1 MDVQAHLRQCHQAVQ
16 RWEEV
21 VTACRLQRC
30 AAWEHFRFSQ
40 RLQARRRQG
49 RRIRCVRNLQ
59 MLWQRLPGRRW
70 WVYPRSSDW
79 WDNFVMRIWGEEK
92 WLENFRMS
100 RSTFDWL
107 VDVLRDVLQRQR
119 TEMRAP
125 VSVER
130 RVAVALWWMASTMS
144 YRTVAHQFGLARST
158 VAGIVVE
165 VTRAIT
171 EALLDRVV
179 YLRDP
184 DKVSAG

>member
-1 MDVQAHLRQCHQAVQ
+1 MGD
-16 RWEEV
+16 
-21 VTACRLQRC
+21 
-30 AAWEHFRFSQ
+30 
-40 RLQARRRQG
+40 
-49 RRIRCVRNLQ
+49 RRINTLDQEDCC
-59 MLWQRLPGRRW
+59 
-70 WVYPRSSDW
+70 S
-79 WDNFVMRIWGEEK
+79 RI
-92 WLENFRMS
+92 

-107 VDVLRDVLQRQR
+107 VDALRDVLQRQR

-184 DKVSAG
+184 DK

>member
-1 MDVQAHLRQCHQAVQ
+1 MGD
-16 RWEEV
+16 
-21 VTACRLQRC
+21 
-30 AAWEHFRFSQ
+30 
-40 RLQARRRQG
+40 
-49 RRIRCVRNLQ
+49 RRINTLGQEDCCS
-59 MLWQRLPGRRW
+59 G
-70 WVYPRSSDW
+70 
-79 WDNFVMRIWGEEK
+79 I
-92 WLENFRMS
+92 

-107 VDVLRDVLQRQR
+107 VDALRDVLQRQR

-130 RVAVALWWMASTMS
+130 RVAVVLWWMASTMS

-165 VTRAIT
+165 VTWAIT